1 MSERMPALTP
11 ERMSEAQRKAAA
23 ELIAGPRKGVVGP
36 FIALLRSPALMDRL
50 GRVGEYLR
58 FENALPPRLVEFTI
72 LLTARH
78 VTNQFEWILHHPLAV
93 KAGIPG
99 EVLDAVG
106 AGRRPATLA
115 ADEAVVHD
123 FVTQLLRESFVSD
136 ANYAA
141 ALEQFGEAGV
151 VDLTATVG
159 YFVTVC
165 LVMNVAGTPPPASG
179 LAPLEHLPPA
189 AATRP

>member
-1 MSERMPALTP
+1 MTERMPPLATS
-11 ERMSEAQRKAAA
+11 RMSAAQQKAAA

-36 FIALLRSPALMDRL
+36 FIALMRSPALMDRL

-58 FENALPPRLVEFTI
+58 FENALPQRLVEFAI

-78 VTNQFEWILHHPLAV
+78 VTNQFEWILHHPLAI
-93 KAGIPG
+93 KAGVSR
-99 EVLDAVG
+99 ETLDAVSTG
-106 AGRRPATLA
+106 NRPANMA
-115 ADEAVVHD
+115 GDEAVVHD
-123 FVTQLLRESFVSD
+123 FVTELLHESLVSD

-141 ALEQFGEAGV
+141 ALERFGDEGV
-151 VDLTATVG
+151 IDLIATVG

-165 LVMNVAGTPPPASG
+165 LVMNVAGTPPPASEVA
-179 LAPLEHLPPA
+179 LLERLPR